1 MILEMTA
8 SAIIYSGALALPSR
22 GTSETAL
29 FVSQQ
34 TEAGLDLLKNSV
46 TFGLSS
52 KKVLEELTLTF
63 EECRES
69 NWDGY
74 QAEPVSDETYQLAV
88 QLLKALPLGTSTPAI
103 GAEPDGHLTMEWYR
117 STHRTLSVS
126 ISPESEIHYA
136 ALVGTSKAYGTE
148 PFFGD
153 VPETVMNL
161 INRIMT
167 A

>member
-22 GTSETAL
+22 GTSETAR

-34 TEAGLDLLKNSV
+34 TEVGLDKLKDSV
-46 TFGLSS
+46 TFGFFA
-52 KKVLEELTLTF
+52 KKAIDDLRKVF
-63 EECRES
+63 EDCREAD
-69 NWDGY
+69 WDGY
-74 QAEPVSDETYQLAV
+74 QAEPVTEDAYQLAI
-88 QLLKALPLGTSTPAI
+88 QFLKALPLGTSEPAI

-117 STHRTLSVS
+117 SPHRTLSIS
-126 ISPESEIHYA
+126 ISPGSEVHYA
-136 ALVGTSKAYGTE
+136 ALIGSGKAYGTE